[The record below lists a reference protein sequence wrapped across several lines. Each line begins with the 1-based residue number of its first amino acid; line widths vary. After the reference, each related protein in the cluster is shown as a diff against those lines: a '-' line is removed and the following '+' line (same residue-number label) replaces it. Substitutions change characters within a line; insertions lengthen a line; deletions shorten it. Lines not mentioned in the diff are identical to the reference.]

1 MGNPCIYYYP
11 NTPGPL
17 KVVDFGSP
25 IADLFLTP
33 NRVRVDAFGGDM
45 RVSSRL
51 GPASARVT
59 IRKERFTNRTLER
72 ELRNVEDHLIRG
84 GRVGFSW
91 DHAKTWAAYTSGPL
105 VTGGTIA
112 YTGGNAYASWSS
124 SATLGSGDE
133 IAIESPNPEMIRE
146 INTVSSLNSSGDIT
160 LGTAASFTWSY
171 RKMVRWRWFF
181 PALYLPQDQIGR
193 SVIVGDRGLNFS
205 LDMELAV
212 DMRVYSLGLDG
223 DIEID
228 AGKFSG
234 VGLGDTT
241 AKLDSY
247 TRTLD
252 QALADAGRA
261 SVAGAGRSI
270 SKTRPSSS
278 LSRGRL

>member
-1 MGNPCIYYYP
+1 MGNPSFYYYP
-11 NTPGPL
+11 TTPGPL
-17 KVVDFGSP
+17 KVVDLGVT

-33 NRVRVDAFGGDM
+33 NRARVDAFGGDM

-59 IRKERFTNRTLER
+59 IRKERFTSRSVER

-112 YTGGNAYASWSS
+112 YTGGNAYTSWSA
-124 SATLGSGDE
+124 SATLASGDE

-146 INTVSSLNSSGDIT
+146 INSVSSLNSSGDIT
-160 LGTAASFTWSY
+160 LGAAATFTWSY
-171 RKMVRWRWFF
+171 RKLVRWRWFF
-181 PALYLPQDQIGR
+181 PALYLPQDQLGR
-193 SVIVGDRGLNFS
+193 SIVTSDRGLNFN
-205 LDMELAV
+205 LDCELAV

-223 DIEID
+223 EID
-228 AGKFSG
+228 IDVGKFSG
-234 VGLGDTT
+234 IGLGDST

-261 SVAGAGRSI
+261 TVTGVSRYAT
-270 SKTRPSSS
+270 KTRPSSN
-278 LSRGRL
+278 LSRGPI